1 MTISKVPQVGSHM
14 LELIKTGGL
23 SAVAVVSAVLA
34 YDFLDQRYY
43 GMKEIIVAALAVGLA
58 AVTGLPARKS
68 KVPICQS
75 GNLGV
80 SEHA

>member
-58 AVTGLPARKS
+58 AVTGLPAIARVRRYFKD
-68 KVPICQS
+68 
-75 GNLGV
+75 
-80 SEHA
+80 